1 MEPAVRA
8 RPARRLGRRAIDAA
22 VRRQARRDRGVIPP
36 APPHSDVRTPE
47 YVTFDDVQRKPW
59 ECVRG
64 MDHSFGYNRCS
75 CPEDFIARDEL
86 LWMLTDIAA
95 KGGNLLLNV
104 GPRGVDAQIPDEQIT
119 RLDWLG
125 EWVRPNADAIMATRP
140 WVTPGTTT
148 AEGHPVR
155 YTARDDTVYAITRNA
170 GRTDHPSR
178 RARDADNRDQHR
190 RRERGSSGRTPRPA
204 SRSTPPPSRVT
215 IRRCSC
221 CTTSPRG
228 GLLLESV
235 PGAQRACT

>member
-1 MEPAVRA
+1 M
-8 RPARRLGRRAIDAA
+8 
-22 VRRQARRDRGVIPP
+22 
-36 APPHSDVRTPE
+36 
-47 YVTFDDVQRKPW
+47 TFDDVQRKPW

-75 CPEDFIARDEL
+75 RPEDFIERDEL

-140 WVTPGTTT
+140 WVTPGTMT

-155 YTARDDTVYAITRNA
+155 HTARDDTVYAITRNA
-170 GRTDHPSR
+170 GRTVTLPDVRATPTTTIGTVAGARLEWTDTAAGIEIDASGVGDDPSVFVLHR
-178 RARDADNRDQHR
+178 VAAR
-190 RRERGSSGRTPRPA
+190 
-204 SRSTPPPSRVT
+204 
-215 IRRCSC
+215 
-221 CTTSPRG
+221 
-228 GLLLESV
+228 
-235 PGAQRACT
+235 GATA